1 VITKVKQNFE
11 RNLAKFQ
18 LYSIRNVFNS
28 SASDTASSSSIVTQS
43 PASKSSSSSQVP
55 DTEEVELDKTLLRLR
70 NNYTR
75 LQRDYLQIS
84 TECRDMDT
92 LLKDMRSAMFN
103 LKVALQSLE
112 DLEINSL
119 SETTYIISD
128 YQLRLKQRCNDAEGW
143 CLFSLSSCA
152 LILCYSYSFF
162 FSSLCYVFLRITA
175 EN

>member
-28 SASDTASSSSIVTQS
+28 SASDLPSSSSAVTQS
-43 PASKSSSSSQVP
+43 PAPKSSSSSQIS
-55 DTEEVELDKTLLRLR
+55 DAEETELDKTLLRLR
-70 NNYTR
+70 NNYAR

-128 YQLRLKQRCNDAEGW
+128 YQLRLKQRCSDAEGEFLFFFTCRFLMFW
-143 CLFSLSSCA
+143 LFSSFILSV
-152 LILCYSYSFF
+152 L
-162 FSSLCYVFLRITA
+162 
-175 EN
+175 